1 MKQRALSLDDKAI
14 RRTDILN
21 AARQLFLEDS
31 RQLPSA
37 ARIAQ
42 AAGLA
47 KGTVYLYFRTKEEIF
62 ISLLEEDFSGLLQT
76 VYTSLEEHSEPKGLA
91 GLIGSIAAYINQ
103 HPEML
108 RLDAMSYSVLEQ
120 NLNDAQLRSF
130 KLNLTNGLV
139 FVGARLDEVLGQP
152 AGRGVSLLMRT
163 YALIRGLWQ
172 SLDHPPSMRAIL
184 ADPIFAPI
192 RPDFQIE
199 LVAALNEYWR
209 GALADITKT

>member
-1 MKQRALSLDDKAI
+1 MKQRALSLDDKAT

-42 AAGLA
+42 TAGLA

-62 ISLLEEDFSGLLQT
+62 ISLLEEDFTGLLQT
-76 VYTSLEEHSEPKGLA
+76 VHASLEENSEPKGLA
-91 GLIGSIAAYINQ
+91 GLIGGITNYINQ
-103 HPEML
+103 HQEML

-120 NLNDAQLRSF
+120 NLNDEQLRSF

-139 FVGARLDEVLGQP
+139 FVGARLDEVLDLP

-172 SLDHPPSMRAIL
+172 SLDHPPSMLAML
-184 ADPIFAPI
+184 ADPIFSPI
-192 RPDFQIE
+192 RPDFQTE

-209 GALADITKT
+209 GALSVR